1 MVRRYNLRR
10 SDNSPFVGQALELVT
25 VDGTVKVDTGFPV
38 TSAIVSHVSGV
49 PTSALR
55 VVSETL
61 EKDLQSDAMSSPLEM
76 SFSCEEPMIIHSMG
90 IDFSRGN
97 VSRQIDITV
106 TTNGVVLHP
115 ITETAS
121 TSRNVLV
128 GGPFVLSAGDSVRI
142 FADVDES
149 IKSSSSSYSTLD
161 LLSSISSQSSVSS
174 SLSSVSSESLSSV
187 SSESLSSQ
195 TISLSSSQSSLSSN
209 TIESASSESS
219 SSVSSE
225 KSSLSSQ
232 TSSSLSSVSSQSSLS
247 SVSSKSS
254 SSKNSS
260 SSSSISNISSN
271 SSSSFS
277 SSSISSVSSIS
288 SESTASSESSESS
301 STNSSSSSTGHLR
314 AVGWIKYSP
323 CTVQFTEYGGLPAV
337 DEAIGLEINSYLD
350 DGFLVSVTGIVAPTI
365 VRFSYMAV

>member
-55 VVSETL
+55 IVSETL
-61 EKDLQSDAMSSPLEM
+61 EKDLQSAAMSSPLELA
-76 SFSCEEPMIIHSMG
+76 FSCTEPMIIHSMG
-90 IDFSRGN
+90 IDFSRGT
-97 VSRQIDITV
+97 VSRQVNITV

-121 TSRNVLV
+121 ISRNILV

-142 FADVDES
+142 FADIDES
-149 IKSSSSSYSTLD
+149 IKSSSSMSSASSYSTLD
-161 LLSSISSQSSVSS
+161 LLSSASSPSSASLSSPSSSSVSY
-174 SLSSVSSESLSSV
+174 
-187 SSESLSSQ
+187 ESLSSQ
-195 TISLSSSQSSLSSN
+195 TISLESSQSSLSSN
-209 TIESASSESS
+209 TVESASSISS

-232 TSSSLSSVSSQSSLS
+232 SLSSLSSVSSASSLS

-277 SSSISSVSSIS
+277 SSSISSLSSIS
-288 SESTASSESSESS
+288 SESTASSVSSESS

-323 CTVQFTEYGGLPAV
+323 CTIQFTEYGGLPAV